1 MSLHNPFVLIL
12 IPIAILFFLYKQK
25 KQSSESGFKFSSGE
39 LVSKLRDS
47 FKLKLSQNL
56 IYLRML
62 AVVLLIL
69 ALARPQIPIADSKI
83 QSEGIDIVLAIDC
96 STSMLAE
103 DFKLGGGRQ
112 NRLEVVKSV
121 VKDFIM
127 GRRNDRIAIVA
138 FAARAYTVC
147 PLTLDYGWLLDNLD
161 RVKTG
166 MVEDG
171 TAIGSGVA
179 TSLNRL
185 KESKGKSKV
194 VILLTDGRNNTGKI
208 SPLTAAE
215 AAQALKIKVYT
226 IGAGS
231 KGPVPY
237 PVQDFFGNTVYQPV
251 EIDIDEDTLMKI
263 ADMTGG
269 KYFRAT
275 DTESLRKIY
284 KEIDTLEK
292 TVIEEKGYLEYNELF
307 SLFLILS
314 LVFLFLDIVLSNTIL
329 RKIP

>member
-1 MSLHNPFVLIL
+1 MNLHDPLFLIL
-12 IPIAILFFLYKQK
+12 IPILILLFLYHQK
-25 KQSSESGFKFSSGE
+25 KQGCVSAFKFSSGE
-39 LVSKLRDS
+39 LVGKLQAS

-56 IYLRML
+56 IYLKFL
-62 AVVLLIL
+62 AVALLIF
-69 ALARPQIPIADSKI
+69 ALARPQAPVADSKI
-83 QSEGIDIVLAIDC
+83 QSEGIDIVLALDC

-103 DFKLGGGRQ
+103 DFKLGGQRQ
-112 NRLEVVKSV
+112 SRVEVIKNV
-121 VKDFIM
+121 VKDFVM
-127 GRRNDRIAIVA
+127 ARKNDRIAIVA
-138 FAARAYTVC
+138 FASRAYTVC
-147 PLTLDYGWLLDNLD
+147 PLTLDYGWLLDNLG

-166 MVEDG
+166 LVEDG
-171 TAIGSGVA
+171 TAIGSGIA

-185 KESKGKSKV
+185 KDSKAKSKV

-215 AAQALKIKVYT
+215 AAKALKIKVYT

-231 KGPVPY
+231 KGMVPY
-237 PVQDFFGNTVYQPV
+237 PVKDFFGNTVYQPIQ
-251 EIDIDEDTLMKI
+251 IDIDEDTLIKI
-263 ADMTGG
+263 ADMTEA

-284 KEIDTLEK
+284 KEIDALEK

-307 SLFLILS
+307 SIFLILALS
-314 LVFLFLDIVLSNTIL
+314 ILLLDIVLSNTIL

>member
-12 IPIAILFFLYKQK
+12 IPIVLLFFLYKQK
-25 KQSSESGFKFSSGE
+25 KQVSESGFKFSSGE
-39 LVSKLRDS
+39 LVGKLNGTFKLR
-47 FKLKLSQNL
+47 LSQNL
-56 IYLRML
+56 IYVRIL
-62 AVVLLIL
+62 AVILLIF
-69 ALARPQIPIADSKI
+69 ALARPQSPVADSKI

-103 DFKLGGGRQ
+103 DFKLGGQRQ
-112 NRLEVVKSV
+112 NRVEVVKNV

-127 GRRNDRIAIVA
+127 GRKNDRIAIVA
-138 FAARAYTVC
+138 FASRAYTVC
-147 PLTLDYGWLLDNLD
+147 PLTLDYGWLLDNLE

-166 MVEDG
+166 LIEDG
-171 TAIGSGVA
+171 TALGSGIA

-185 KESKGKSKV
+185 KDSKAKSKV

-208 SPLTAAE
+208 SPLTASE
-215 AAQALKIKVYT
+215 AARALKIKVYT

-237 PVQDFFGNTVYQPV
+237 PVKDFFGNTVYQPIQ
-251 EIDIDEDTLMKI
+251 IDIDEDTLIKI
-263 ADMTGG
+263 ADMTGA

-284 KEIDTLEK
+284 KEIDELEK
-292 TVIEEKGYLEYNELF
+292 TTIEEKGYLEYNELF
-307 SLFLILS
+307 NVFLILS
-314 LVFLFLDIVLSNTIL
+314 LMFLLLDIVLSNTIL

>member
-1 MSLHNPFVLIL
+1 MNLHDAFVLIL
-12 IPIAILFFLYKQK
+12 IPIIALLFLYWHK
-25 KQSSESGFKFSSGE
+25 KQGTVSAFKFSSGE
-39 LVSKLRDS
+39 LLGKLKGS

-56 IYLRML
+56 IVLRLL
-62 AVVLLIL
+62 AIGLLIF
-69 ALARPQIPIADSKI
+69 ALARPQTPVADSKI
-83 QSEGIDIVLAIDC
+83 HSEGIDIVLAIDC

-103 DFKLGGGRQ
+103 DFRLGGQRQ
-112 NRLEVVKSV
+112 NRVEVVKSV

-127 GRRNDRIAIVA
+127 GRKNDRIAIVA
-138 FAARAYTVC
+138 FASRAYTVC
-147 PLTLDYGWLLDNLD
+147 PLTLDYGWLLDNLE

-166 MVEDG
+166 LVEDG
-171 TAIGSGVA
+171 TALGAGIA

-185 KESKGKSKV
+185 KDAKAKSKV

-215 AAQALKIKVYT
+215 AAKVLKIKVYT

-237 PVQDFFGNTVYQPV
+237 PVKDFFGNTVYQPIQ
-251 EIDIDEDTLMKI
+251 IDIDEDSLIKI
-263 ADMTGG
+263 ADMTGAE
-269 KYFRAT
+269 YFRAT

-284 KEIDTLEK
+284 KEIDALEK
-292 TVIEEKGYLEYNELF
+292 TDIEEKGYLEYNELF
-307 SLFLILS
+307 SVFLILA
-314 LVFLFLDIVLSNTIL
+314 LVFLLLDIVLSNTIL

>member
-1 MSLHNPFVLIL
+1 
-12 IPIAILFFLYKQK
+12 
-25 KQSSESGFKFSSGE
+25 
-39 LVSKLRDS
+39 
-47 FKLKLSQNL
+47 
-56 IYLRML
+56 
-62 AVVLLIL
+62 
-69 ALARPQIPIADSKI
+69 
-83 QSEGIDIVLAIDC
+83 AIDC

-103 DFKLGGGRQ
+103 DFRLGGQRQ
-112 NRLEVVKSV
+112 NRIEVVKSV

-127 GRRNDRIAIVA
+127 GRKNDRIAIVA
-138 FAARAYTVC
+138 FASRAYTVC
-147 PLTLDYGWLLDNLD
+147 PLTLDYGWLLDNLE

-166 MVEDG
+166 LVEDG
-171 TAIGSGVA
+171 TAIGSGIA

-185 KESKGKSKV
+185 KDAKAKSKV

-215 AAQALKIKVYT
+215 AAKALKIKVYT

-237 PVQDFFGNTVYQPV
+237 PVKDFFGNTVYQPV
-251 EIDIDEDTLMKI
+251 QIDIDEDTLIKI
-263 ADMTGG
+263 AEMTGA

-284 KEIDTLEK
+284 KEIDSLEK
-292 TVIEEKGYLEYNELF
+292 TDIEESGYLEYNELF
-307 SLFLILS
+307 NVFLILA
-314 LVFLFLDIVLSNTIL
+314 LVFLLSDIVLSNTVL

>member
-1 MSLHNPFVLIL
+1 MSLHNPLVLIL
-12 IPIAILFFLYKQK
+12 IPLVIWLFLYRQK
-25 KQSSESGFKFSSGE
+25 KQGESAAFKFSSGE
-39 LVSKLRDS
+39 LVEKLKGS
-47 FKLKLSQNL
+47 FKLKLSKNL
-56 IYLRML
+56 FYLKLL

-69 ALARPQIPIADSKI
+69 ALCRPQIPVADSKI
-83 QSEGIDIVLAIDC
+83 QSEGVDIVLALDC

-103 DFKLGGGRQ
+103 DFQLGGQRQ

-121 VKDFIM
+121 VKDFIS
-127 GRRNDRIAIVA
+127 GRKNDRIAIVA
-138 FAARAYTVC
+138 FASRAYTVC
-147 PLTLDYGWLLDNLD
+147 PLTLDYGWLLNNLQ

-166 MVEDG
+166 LIEDG
-171 TAIGSGVA
+171 TAIGSGIA

-185 KESKGKSKV
+185 KDSKAKSKV
-194 VILLTDGRNNTGKI
+194 VVLLTDGRNNTGKI

-215 AAQALKIKVYT
+215 AAKALKIKVYT

-237 PVQDFFGNTVYQPV
+237 PVKDFFGNTVYQPI
-251 EIDIDEDTLMKI
+251 EIDIDEDTLIKI
-263 ADMTGG
+263 AQMTGA

-284 KEIDTLEK
+284 KEIDGLEK
-292 TVIEEKGYLEYNELF
+292 TAIEEKGYLEYQELF
-307 SLFLILS
+307 TVFLILG
-314 LVFLFLDIVLSNTIL
+314 LAVLFFEIILAHTIL

>member
-12 IPIAILFFLYKQK
+12 IPIAILLFLYKQK
-25 KQSSESGFKFSSGE
+25 KQVSESGFKFSSGE
-39 LVSKLRDS
+39 LVGRLKAS
-47 FKLKLSQNL
+47 FKLRLSQNL

-62 AVVLLIL
+62 AVILLIL
-69 ALARPQIPIADSKI
+69 ALARPQSPVADSKI

-103 DFKLGGGRQ
+103 DFKLGGQRQ
-112 NRLEVVKSV
+112 NRVEVVKNV

-127 GRRNDRIAIVA
+127 GRKNDRIAIVA
-138 FAARAYTVC
+138 FASRAYTVC
-147 PLTLDYGWLLDNLD
+147 PLTLDYGWLLDNLE
-161 RVKTG
+161 RVKSG
-166 MVEDG
+166 LVEDG
-171 TAIGSGVA
+171 TAIGSGIA

-185 KESKGKSKV
+185 KDSKGKSKV

-208 SPLTAAE
+208 SPLTASE
-215 AAQALKIKVYT
+215 AAKALKIKVYT

-231 KGPVPY
+231 KGPAPY
-237 PVQDFFGNTVYQPV
+237 PVKDFFGNTVYQPV
-251 EIDIDEDTLMKI
+251 QIDIDEDTLIKI
-263 ADMTGG
+263 ADMTGA

-284 KEIDTLEK
+284 KEIDGLEK

-307 SLFLILS
+307 NIFLILS
-314 LVFLFLDIVLSNTIL
+314 LAFLFLDIVLSNTIL